1 MKPNF
6 FVTSVLGLLLASAC
20 GVDSI
25 PTDNM
30 DGEGDGDGSGDG
42 DGNGGGDG
50 AGADAGVVEIDNRV
64 KDGLQLL
71 YRFDGTAG
79 DTTVPDVSEVGTPY
93 DLTIQDPASVVWEPG
108 GGLTITAPTVIQ
120 NLEPVTKVIE
130 ACRQSQEITVEA
142 WLKNADP
149 ANQGKVYT
157 SGIDS
162 NNRNFALKQNS
173 TDWEFRLRT
182 SENNLN
188 GNNPA
193 DAPAVAGMAT
203 TNVQHVIWTRD
214 QLGVGARFAFDGGLL
229 GSPSTI
235 DGNFTN
241 WDLTYGLS
249 VANEP
254 SLDRPWLGTIYLLAV
269 YCTEFDQ
276 SMVNQNYAESY

>member
-6 FVTSVLGLLLASAC
+6 IITSILSLSLAAAC

-25 PTDNM
+25 PQDQM
-30 DGEGDGDGSGDG
+30 DDDGLGGGDGDGDE
-42 DGNGGGDG
+42 NP
-50 AGADAGVVEIDNRV
+50 GADAGVVELDNRV

-71 YRFDGTAG
+71 YRFDGVAG
-79 DTTVPDVSEVGTPY
+79 DTVVPDVSEVGTPF
-93 DLTIQDPASVVWEPG
+93 DLTIQDPANVVWEPG

-120 NLEPVTKVIE
+120 NIQPVQKVID
-130 ACRQSQEITVEA
+130 ACKASQEITVEA
-142 WLKNADP
+142 WLKNAT
-149 ANQGKVYT
+149 VE
-157 SGIDS
+157 SGGRVVSSAIDQD
-162 NNRNFALKQNS
+162 NRNFALKQNN

-182 SENNLN
+182 SENNLD
-188 GNNPA
+188 GTNPA
-193 DAPAVAGMAT
+193 DAPAVAGTAT
-203 TNVQHVIWTRD
+203 TNIQHVVWTRD
-214 QLGVGARFAFDGGLL
+214 SQGVGARFAIDGGLL

-254 SLDRPWLGTIYLLAV
+254 TLNRPWLGTIYLIAV